1 MKSTIYNMY
10 LFRNIFSRKSKDP
23 TKLPDQASAP
33 GWKLFG
39 KVPPKQTAQK
49 DASRISEEYQAKV
62 KICQQSPTRTRKR
75 DIEVLSTTALI
86 LENRP
91 M

>member
-1 MKSTIYNMY
+1 M
-10 LFRNIFSRKSKDP
+10 
-23 TKLPDQASAP
+23 

-39 KVPPKQTAQK
+39 RIPPKLTPPKHPNQISAEYKAKQQ
-49 DASRISEEYQAKV
+49 ASQLVATRAK
-62 KICQQSPTRTRKR
+62 KQ